1 MVTVAKEMERN
12 GFKIPLLI
20 GGATTSKIHAAV
32 KIAPAYSGPVIHVMD
47 ASKSVVVVQ
56 QLLSRTDHDDFVADM
71 KEEYIEERD
80 AYFKSLKDKK
90 YENLA
95 KARALKPVIDFKA
108 QGLPPKPQ
116 QGLGTPV
123 ILKEYPLENLVPVID
138 WNPFFQ
144 VWRLRGK
151 YPNRNYPKL
160 FNDPTVGEQARQ
172 TFNDAQQ
179 LLSKI
184 IKEKKLK
191 ANGIC
196 QFFPCNSIGDDIEL
210 YSDESHQ
217 KVIGTLYGI
226 RQQEILT
233 DDKPIYQA
241 LGDFIAP
248 KESGIVDYIGMF
260 AVTTGIGNDVLSNEF
275 KNAHDDYNAIMTNA
289 LADRLAEAFAEVLH
303 VEVRKKYWGYSPDET
318 FTASDLHKIKYRGI
332 RPAPGYPTQPDHDE
346 KYTLWRLMDVEK
358 NVSIELTESF
368 AMWPSA
374 SVCGIYLANPEAKY
388 FSVGKITKE
397 QIVDYASRKGKTVEY
412 VENLMPNVLID

>member
-1 MVTVAKEMERN
+1 
-12 GFKIPLLI
+12 L
-20 GGATTSKIHAAV
+20 
-32 KIAPAYSGPVIHVMD
+32 
-47 ASKSVVVVQ
+47 
-56 QLLSRTDHDDFVADM
+56 
-71 KEEYIEERD
+71 
-80 AYFKSLKDKK
+80 
-90 YENLA
+90 
-95 KARALKPVIDFKA
+95 IDFKA
-108 QGLPPKPQ
+108 QGLPPKPKE
-116 QGLGTPV
+116 GLGSPV
-123 ILKEYPLENLVPVID
+123 ILKDYPLVNLVAAID

-160 FNDPTVGEQARQ
+160 FNDPTVGEEARQ

-179 LLSKI
+179 LLTKI

-210 YSDESHQ
+210 YSDESRQ
-217 KVIGTLYGI
+217 KVIGTLYGV
-226 RQQEILT
+226 RQQEIQT

-248 KESGIVDYIGMF
+248 KQSGIVDYIGMF

-303 VEVRKKYWGYSPDET
+303 VEVRKRYWGYSPDEK
-318 FTASDLHKIKYRGI
+318 FTASELHKLKYRGI

-346 KYTLWRLMDVEK
+346 KNTLWKLMDVEK
-358 NVSIELTESF
+358 NVSIKLTESL

-374 SVCGIYLANPEAKY
+374 SVCGLYLANPEAKY
-388 FSVGKITKE
+388 FSVGKNTKKKKKN
-397 QIVDYASRKGKTVEY
+397 YASRKGKTVEN
-412 VENLMPNVLID
+412 VKKLKPNSLID